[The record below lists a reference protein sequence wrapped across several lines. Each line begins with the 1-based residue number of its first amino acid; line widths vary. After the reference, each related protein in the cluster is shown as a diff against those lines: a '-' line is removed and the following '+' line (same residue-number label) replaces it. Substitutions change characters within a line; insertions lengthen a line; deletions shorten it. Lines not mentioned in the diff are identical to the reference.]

1 MFLEFLSWM
10 AVRNDLPTGNY
21 KRKHLLPPGEI
32 KIENQT
38 DQPMC
43 VSMHRSETQRVDAD
57 VHSFLLS
64 ASIYCIVLIVEDTEV
79 YDTDVL
85 LPLWNIHFS
94 EAVGQKLRKSLKI

>member
-1 MFLEFLSWM
+1 MILEFLSSV
-10 AVRNDLPTGNY
+10 AVRKDLPMSNY
-21 KRKHLLPPGEI
+21 KRKHLMPPGEI

-43 VSMHRSETQRVDAD
+43 VSIHRSEKEKVDAD

-85 LPLWNIHFS
+85 VPLWNIHFS
-94 EAVGQKLRKSLKI
+94 ETVG

>member
-1 MFLEFLSWM
+1 MILEFLSWM
-10 AVRNDLPTGNY
+10 AVRKDLPMRNY
-21 KRKHLLPPGEI
+21 KRKHIMPPREI

-43 VSMHRSETQRVDAD
+43 MSMHRSEKEKVDAD
-57 VHSFLLS
+57 IHSFLFS

-85 LPLWNIHFS
+85 LPLSNIYFS
-94 EAVGQKLRKSLKI
+94 ETVG

>member
-1 MFLEFLSWM
+1 MILEFLSWV
-10 AVRNDLPTGNY
+10 AVRKDLPMSNY
-21 KRKHLLPPGEI
+21 KRKHLMPPGEI
-32 KIENQT
+32 KIKNQT

-43 VSMHRSETQRVDAD
+43 VSIHKSEKEKVDAD

-94 EAVGQKLRKSLKI
+94 ETVG

>member
-1 MFLEFLSWM
+1 M
-10 AVRNDLPTGNY
+10 
-21 KRKHLLPPGEI
+21 PPGEI

-43 VSMHRSETQRVDAD
+43 MSMHRSKKEKVDAD
-57 VHSFLLS
+57 IHSFLLS

-79 YDTDVL
+79 YDTDIL

-94 EAVGQKLRKSLKI
+94 ETVG